1 MAANCE
7 LLTEFL
13 EVAIHVILC
22 ERRVYPEAIF
32 TSQRAF
38 GVPVKMSRHPEVNDY
53 ISTALRDAR
62 PLLDADAVENVVVVV
77 ADGRGATV
85 ERFVF
90 ALGGPRA
97 DAACRVDVDAVEATE
112 YAMRGLLAKL
122 ALAGTQLPPPP
133 PNAAFR
139 LLLETRDAPDVVAP
153 FVAAP
158 ACGYVD
164 SGGQNGRVDG
174 ATVVPVR
181 TVETPLAAFSLHVE
195 CYGGPA

>member
-77 ADGRGATV
+77 ADGRGATA

-90 ALGGPRA
+90 ALAPKG

-133 PNAAFR
+133 RDAAFR

-164 SGGQNGRVDG
+164 SGGGQSRVDS

-195 CYGGPA
+195 CHGGPA